1 MRKYSEEE
9 IAAEEERI
17 GGRLPD
23 VLRRRFLDGV
33 PKEVVLERSDGTGDA
48 FDVWGPSTT
57 ATDTKGREYPTPG
70 MAKETD
76 EVRATGDDFLSDDV
90 LVAWGAN
97 GGGDLA
103 VVLRDG
109 TLGWW
114 QLEGG
119 EVAPVEVDWDPSPE
133 TYDRIEAGED
143 LA

>member
-1 MRKYSEEE
+1 MRTYTEDEV
-9 IAAEEERI
+9 AAEEESI

-23 VLRRRFLDGV
+23 VLRSRYLEGIADV
-33 PKEVVLERSDGTGDA
+33 VVLKLPDGTGGD

-57 ATDTKGREYPTPG
+57 TTDKKGRAYPTPG

-76 EVRATGDDFLSDDV
+76 EVRQTGDDFLGEDV
-90 LVAWGAN
+90 LVAWGAS

-119 EVAPVEVDWDPSPE
+119 AVEPVEVDWDPSPE
-133 TYDRIEAGED
+133 TLERIEAGEE
-143 LA
+143 L

>member
-1 MRKYSEEE
+1 MKKFTEDE
-9 IAAEEERI
+9 IAAEEEAI

-23 VLRRRFLDGV
+23 VLRQRLLDGV
-33 PKEVVLERSDGTGDA
+33 SGEVVLKDPDGVGDL

-57 ATDTKGREYPTPG
+57 ATDKKGREYPTPG

-76 EVRATGDDFLSDDV
+76 EVRETGEDFVSEDV
-90 LVAWGAN
+90 LVAWGSN

-119 EVAPVEVDWDPSPE
+119 EVVPVEVDWDPSQE
-133 TYDRIEAGED
+133 TLDRIEAGET
-143 LA
+143 L